1 MIYWKYSKIIYHL
14 HFIGVM
20 DDVNGHI
27 SGSRSREQL
36 EKSRYYT
43 LSSSEGLLCVSKEL
57 THNMC
62 VWNMM
67 WNKDI
72 LPDVNNIPRKLELGC

>member
-1 MIYWKYSKIIYHL
+1 
-14 HFIGVM
+14 M

-43 LSSSEGLLCVSKEL
+43 LSSSEVLLCVSKEL
-57 THNMC
+57 
-62 VWNMM
+62 MM